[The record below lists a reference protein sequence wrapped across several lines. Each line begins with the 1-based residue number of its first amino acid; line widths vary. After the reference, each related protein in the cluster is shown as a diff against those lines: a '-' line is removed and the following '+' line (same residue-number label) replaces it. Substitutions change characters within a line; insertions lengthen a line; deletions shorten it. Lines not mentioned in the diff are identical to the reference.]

1 MLDSALFIT
10 ILVIFVTTILAAMIA
25 ARQRDP
31 CLRQWRGYSVR
42 LDLLSGEQFEGRI
55 RTEIS
60 GLEFVFPAPVTDDES
75 PPAPDGHSHAR
86 HSYLI
91 YRDEY
96 DRILRLVRFLDT
108 LSPKEARRRDKALR
122 HAYRP
127 GLHRRLARS
136 ARNWLNTLKD
146 AVADAAST
154 VAGHAGMKAQAG
166 RAQSTGAAVI
176 GAVGRAYDPLLER
189 LIGHHV
195 VIAVQNPDG
204 PAEYHGLFRE
214 YSSLFLSVVDVDLPE
229 NGSPSADGDHSAS
242 GAPSGNTDNRPAD
255 LILPRAH
262 AIVRFAA
269 GPPDD

>member
-10 ILVIFVTTILAAMIA
+10 VLVIFATTILAAIIA

-60 GLEFVFPAPVTDDES
+60 GLEFAFPEPVGGDAVAPISE
-75 PPAPDGHSHAR
+75 DGSHSR

-96 DRILRLVRFLDT
+96 DRIRRLVRFLDM
-108 LSPKEARRRDKALR
+108 LSPDEAHRRDKALR

-166 RAQSTGAAVI
+166 RAQTTGAAVI

-195 VIAVQNPDG
+195 VVALHDVAAHDADG
-204 PAEYHGLFRE
+204 SSEYRGLFRE
-214 YSSLFLSVVDVDLPE
+214 YSSLFLAIVDVELSDA
-229 NGSPSADGDHSAS
+229 GKQ
-242 GAPSGNTDNRPAD
+242 RPAD
-255 LILPRAH
+255 LILPRSH
-262 AIVRFAA
+262 ATVRFAA
-269 GPPDD
+269 EPPRA